1 MEDTCVVCG
10 DYLPEGRMICQM
22 CEYRE
27 PMELVKIMNKKTD
40 TFTIP
45 GELPNLNEI
54 IGESKIH
61 WSNYS
66 SLKKANTLAVA
77 HCARQKIKRKYNK
90 INLEIIWFC
99 KDRRQDKDNIMAG
112 TKFILDGLVSAGI
125 IKNDGWAQVGRIS
138 HDWQV
143 DKHNPRIE
151 VTITEV
157 G

>member
-1 MEDTCVVCG
+1 MTDKCVICG
-10 DYLPEGRMICQM
+10 GYLPEGRQVCKK
-22 CEYRE
+22 CELSE
-27 PMELVKIMNKKTD
+27 PKELVKIMSKKTD

-45 GELPNLNEI
+45 GELPGLNEI
-54 IGESKIH
+54 IDMCKWH
-61 WSNYS
+61 WGVYREI
-66 SLKKANTLAVA
+66 KQDNTDMIALIAKTKV
-77 HCARQKIKRKYNK
+77 KRKYEK
-90 INLEIIWFC
+90 INLDITWVC
-99 KDRRQDKDNIMAG
+99 KNRRQDKDNIMAG

-125 IKNDGWAQVGRIS
+125 IQNDGWAQVGRIS